1 MPLAQVVVRLA
12 GVRCAGDGGA
22 DGGGGAGGGL
32 RPSRRSML
40 RQVPRYSCVSAGWSP
55 RSLTARS
62 SGLPHGAVRRFGR
75 AGNARRPWW
84 ARCRCGARAG
94 RIGWARGQRLPK
106 AVLGGVCTRYCSDRA
121 VPQVRLCRGGAPR
134 KAGPASRGRRVL
146 GFDRDGPGALASPEV
161 CSRSPRSGS
170 TDPRAPLLRRRPAW
184 LSTLVPLGH
193 GLITAQWVRKR
204 RLPFSNR
211 RPRPVAAMSVD
222 AGKGLCAGPA
232 GAVFPMSQSMSQ
244 PHGPEPRAAK
254 RRWYLRAWFI
264 VAAALAVVAAVAAM
278 LFAVSTP
285 RMTARGTVI
294 DRLTGQPVAAAR
306 LHADR
311 TSAVT
316 NARGMFRMDGLV
328 ANAAL
333 RVDARYY
340 DTAEVK
346 ATATPLT
353 VRLTPIPVRIAVTS
367 ALTGRPLAAQLA
379 MPDGANASA
388 RADGTATVS

>member
-1 MPLAQVVVRLA
+1 
-12 GVRCAGDGGA
+12 
-22 DGGGGAGGGL
+22 
-32 RPSRRSML
+32 
-40 RQVPRYSCVSAGWSP
+40 
-55 RSLTARS
+55 
-62 SGLPHGAVRRFGR
+62 
-75 AGNARRPWW
+75 
-84 ARCRCGARAG
+84 
-94 RIGWARGQRLPK
+94 
-106 AVLGGVCTRYCSDRA
+106 
-121 VPQVRLCRGGAPR
+121 
-134 KAGPASRGRRVL
+134 
-146 GFDRDGPGALASPEV
+146 
-161 CSRSPRSGS
+161 
-170 TDPRAPLLRRRPAW
+170 
-184 LSTLVPLGH
+184 
-193 GLITAQWVRKR
+193 
-204 RLPFSNR
+204 
-211 RPRPVAAMSVD
+211 
-222 AGKGLCAGPA
+222 
-232 GAVFPMSQSMSQ
+232 MSQSMSQ

-388 RADGTATVS
+388 RADGTATVYRIGPGQTVTVAATGYRSAHAVIGPDHTAAVGLAPTLTTMSRQLRAWDRRRHYQAIIDWVLRPATGYTFMGTSRREWAGTNKEITGDLQTAYIGGGYIEEPAVSVTISISWPGHRWDTSELANEAMGARKHRVRLAGQQAWHGPGGHHSLVTIWSYDPVCVTAIGIDQSTAAVDQPTVDATMTGIIKAMTGPGQAS